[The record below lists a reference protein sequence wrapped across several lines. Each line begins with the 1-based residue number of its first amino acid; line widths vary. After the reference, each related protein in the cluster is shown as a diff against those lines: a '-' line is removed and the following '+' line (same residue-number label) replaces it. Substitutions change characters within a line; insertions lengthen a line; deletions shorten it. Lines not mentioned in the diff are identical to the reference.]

1 MPESSK
7 QHIMKSQCADAI
19 ESPAVV
25 NLCTGNWLA
34 GFSLA
39 RRDSIPGSIDDM
51 DKPTVP
57 VFEPAHDIYHYE
69 PTALD
74 AIFAPKNVAVIGAT
88 ENPGSV
94 GRTILWN
101 LISNPFGG
109 TVFPVNPKRASVLGI
124 KAYPNIAAVP
134 DQIDLAVVVTPAPTV
149 PGIIGEC
156 VDAGV
161 KGAIIISAG
170 FKEIGEQG
178 AALERQILE
187 HARRGEMR
195 IIGPNCLG
203 VMSARTGLN
212 ATFAAAMMR
221 PGSVGF
227 ITQSGALATA
237 ILDWSFVEHV
247 GFSAFISIG
256 SMLDVGWGD
265 LIQYL
270 GDDPR
275 TTSIVIYM
283 ETIGDARAFLSAA
296 REVAL
301 VKPIIIIKPGRT
313 EGAARA
319 AASHTGSLTGS
330 DEVLDAAFRRSGVL
344 RVNSIADLFHMAE
357 VLAKQPRPK
366 GPRLTIVT
374 NAGGPGVIATDAL
387 ITNGG
392 ELAEISDETMKAL
405 NDLLPPQW
413 SHNNPIDV
421 LGDAGPE
428 RYARTI
434 EIAAKDPHS
443 DGLLVIL
450 TPQAMTDPTE
460 TAEKLKPYA
469 QSTGKP
475 VLASWMG
482 GQDVAAGEAILN
494 RANIPTFGYPDEA
507 ARMFDYMWRYSYN
520 LRGLYETPILPADAG
535 GDSTRA
541 QGEKIIETVRAAGR
555 TILTE
560 YESKQLLAA
569 YGIPTVETRVATR
582 PDDAVKIAGELGYPV
597 VLKLYSETITHKTDV
612 GGVQLNLADA
622 DAVRRAYRA
631 IESSVRD
638 KVGAE
643 HFQGVT
649 VQPMVKLDGYEL
661 IIGSSIDPQFGPVL
675 LFGTGGQL
683 VEVFKDRALALPPL
697 NTTLARRMIEQTV
710 IYKALQGV
718 RGRAPIDLA
727 ALEQLMVRFSQLVV
741 EQPWIKEIDI
751 NPLLASPVRTDG
763 PPSLLALDARI
774 VVHDQSVTREQLP
787 RTAIRP
793 YPTRYVQT
801 WKAKDG
807 STVTIRPIRPED
819 EPLMIKFHETL
830 SDRSVYLR
838 YLQPMM
844 LSQRVAHERLS
855 RICFIDYDREIAL
868 VAEGSDRKTGE
879 RCIMAAGRLSKI
891 HGTEDAE
898 FTILVND
905 RFQGR
910 GLGREMI
917 QRLLQVGRDEK
928 LRRVVATISADN
940 VVMQE
945 LCEELGFRL
954 NPIPET
960 GRVRA
965 EMEL

>member
-1 MPESSK
+1 MGKP
-7 QHIMKSQCADAI
+7 I
-19 ESPAVV
+19 SPA
-25 NLCTGNWLA
+25 
-34 GFSLA
+34 
-39 RRDSIPGSIDDM
+39 
-51 DKPTVP
+51 
-57 VFEPAHDIYHYE
+57 FEPAHDIYHYE
-69 PTALD
+69 PRALD

-109 TVFPVNPKRASVLGI
+109 TVFPINPKRAGILGI
-124 KAYPNIAAVP
+124 KAYPSIAAVP
-134 DQIDLAVVVTPAPTV
+134 DKVDLAVIVTPAPSV

-156 VDAGV
+156 VEAGV

-170 FKEIGEQG
+170 FKEIGAQG
-178 AALERQILE
+178 AELERQIME
-187 HARRGEMR
+187 HARRGKMR

-212 ATFAAAMMR
+212 ATFAAAMMHS
-221 PGSVGF
+221 GNVGF

-237 ILDWSFVEHV
+237 ILDWSFHENV
-247 GFSAFISIG
+247 GFSAFVSIG
-256 SMLDVGWGD
+256 SMLDVDWGD
-265 LIQYL
+265 LINYL

-275 TTSIVIYM
+275 TTSIVMYM
-283 ETIGDARAFLSAA
+283 ESIGDARSFLSAA

-301 VKPIIIIKPGRT
+301 VKPIIVIKPGRT

-330 DEVLDAAFRRSGVL
+330 DEVLEAAFRRSGVL
-344 RVNSIADLFHMAE
+344 RVNTIADLFHMAE
-357 VLAKQPRPK
+357 VLAKQPRPE
-366 GPRLTIVT
+366 GPRLTILT

-387 ITNGG
+387 IMNNG
-392 ELAEISDETMKAL
+392 ELAEISEETMNAL
-405 NDLLPPQW
+405 NGLLPPQW
-413 SHNNPIDV
+413 SHNNPIDI
-421 LGDAGPE
+421 LGDASPE
-428 RYARTI
+428 RYAQSL
-434 EIAAKDPHS
+434 EIAARDSKN

-494 RANIPTFGYPDEA
+494 RVNIPTFGYPDEA
-507 ARMFDYMWRYSYN
+507 ARMFSYMWRYSYN
-520 LRGLYETPILPADAG
+520 LRSLYETPILPADTG
-535 GDSTRA
+535 NDSSRA
-541 QGEKIIETVRAAGR
+541 QGEKIIASVRDSGR

-560 YESKQLLAA
+560 FESKQLLAA
-569 YGIPTVETRVATR
+569 YGIPIVETRIAADEVH
-582 PDDAVKIAGELGYPV
+582 AVKLAGDLGYPV

-622 DAVRRAYRA
+622 DEVRRAFRA
-631 IESSVRD
+631 IESAVKQ
-638 KVGAE
+638 KVGIG

-649 VQPMVKLDGYEL
+649 VQPMVKQEGYEL

-675 LFGTGGQL
+675 LFGLGGAL
-683 VEVFKDRALALPPL
+683 VEVFKDHALALPPL
-697 NTTLARRMIEQTV
+697 NTTLARRMMEQTL
-710 IYKALQGV
+710 IYKALKGV
-718 RGRAPIDLA
+718 RGRKAVDLG
-727 ALEQLMVRFSQLVV
+727 ALEQLMVRFSQIVV
-741 EQPWIKEIDI
+741 EQRWIKEMDI
-751 NPLLASPVRTDG
+751 NPLLASPDQ
-763 PPSLLALDARI
+763 LIALDARV
-774 VVHDQSVTREQLP
+774 VVHDKTVTREQLP

-793 YPTRYVQT
+793 YPSRYAQPWT
-801 WKAKDG
+801 AQDG
-807 STVTIRPIRPED
+807 SSALIRPIRPED
-819 EPLMIKFHETL
+819 EPLLIKFHETL

-868 VAEGSDRKTGE
+868 VAESTDAKTGE
-879 RCIMAAGRLSKI
+879 RSIVAVARLSKI
-891 HGTEDAE
+891 HGTEEAE

-910 GLGREMI
+910 GLGREII
-917 QRLLQVGRDEK
+917 QRLLQVGRGEN
-928 LRRVVATISADN
+928 LRRVIALISTDN
-940 VVMQE
+940 LVMQG
-945 LCEELGFRL
+945 LCEDLGFHL
-954 NPIPET
+954 SPAPEE

-965 EMEL
+965 IIDL